1 MIKKMIKKTLGTLIL
16 IPTVLLAGCAEMI
29 MESIANS
36 FSTYDETAQNWP
48 EIPAGQGRIVLFTP
62 SKNPI
67 FSYCEITI
75 DNKEY
80 GGMLEGTFIFQD
92 LDQGEHLLA
101 CANNKAP
108 SLSLDV
114 AAGETV
120 YLKKYKSVE
129 GKSPFILIE
138 EQDIY
143 ENMKD
148 VNHAFESAIPY
159 DQQPRVNR

>member
-1 MIKKMIKKTLGTLIL
+1 MIKKILSTTIL

-29 MESIANS
+29 METIANS
-36 FSTYDETAQNWP
+36 FPTYHETIENWP
-48 EIPAGQGRIVLFTP
+48 EIPEGQGRIVLFTP
-62 SKNPI
+62 TKNPA

-92 LDQGEHLLA
+92 LYQGEHLLA
-101 CANNKAP
+101 CANNNIP
-108 SLSLDV
+108 SLSLNI

-120 YLKKYKSVE
+120 YLKKYKSVKGE
-129 GKSPFILIE
+129 SPFILIE
-138 EQDIY
+138 EQDVY

-148 VNHAFESAIPY
+148 VNHAFEAAMPY